1 MLSVKDYPDTTKSSI
16 YPLSL
21 SVNAAIQQCQ
31 FLAFSPSSWKAS
43 LVEPLWKQTTSQG
56 KKLPLAE
63 IRNTAFVGA
72 TIPNHGQHRIP
83 SNQTMPEGV

>member
-1 MLSVKDYPDTTKSSI
+1 MLSVMGAPDATKSSNSR
-16 YPLSL
+16 LSL
-21 SVNAAIQQCQ
+21 SVNATIQQCQ
-31 FLAFSPSSWKAS
+31 FLAFSLSSWKAS

-56 KKLPLAE
+56 KKLPLVE

-83 SNQTMPEGV
+83 SNQTMPEGF